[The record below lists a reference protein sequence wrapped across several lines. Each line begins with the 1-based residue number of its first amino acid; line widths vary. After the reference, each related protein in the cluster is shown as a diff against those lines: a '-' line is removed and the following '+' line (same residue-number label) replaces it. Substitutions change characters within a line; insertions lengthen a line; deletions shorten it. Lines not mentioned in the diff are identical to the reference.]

1 MSGDRAYNEVIKV
14 SEVITVG
21 PKSHETAVLIRRG
34 TDTREISLFLCICTK
49 KRPYEDTGRRTT
61 IYKRGGVTSSET
73 NLDCALILEF

>member
-34 TDTREISLFLCICTK
+34 TDTREISLFSLHMHK
-49 KRPYEDTGRRTT
+49 EK
-61 IYKRGGVTSSET
+61 
-73 NLDCALILEF
+73 AM